1 MEEMRGNGGDE
12 RSWIDWRKLN
22 TLEVMKESLGVNEE
36 WEVMKEMG
44 GDGRHVKQWKR
55 QEKTEVIGVTLL
67 FFQDWLTRYGYL
79 PPPDPYSAQ
88 QQTLESLRGAV
99 KTMQRF
105 AGLKMTGELDD
116 LTVEMMK
123 KPRCSLPD
131 VVLSSGPQ
139 RMRRKRYALSGTVWQ
154 KKHLTWR
161 MESFPI
167 SLSPDI
173 MRTLMRSALE
183 AWSRETQ
190 LTFSETLGEAD
201 IRVGF
206 VGGTHGDGYPFDGP
220 GGTLGHAFFPGVGPI
235 AGETHMDAD
244 EQWTYNTDQGTD
256 VFAVAVHEFGHAL
269 GLSHS
274 SSETSI
280 MKPYYQGTL
289 GDHRKYRL
297 TDDDIEGIQALY
309 GRRDSAPRPPPRP
322 TQHAIPPR
330 GPTYQPRPPL
340 FDRCSTHFD
349 AIANIRGEVF
359 FFKNKVFW
367 RMQAS
372 RNLVS
377 LNPAQL
383 HHFWHGLPIDLPRL
397 DAVYERQNDS
407 KIVFIA
413 GEEQF
418 LVFKDTLVEPGYPR
432 HLSDFGLDTDSIDGA
447 FVWKHNKKT
456 YFFRHNRFWRYD
468 ETLGRMDGRYPQ
480 DTNLWQGLPS
490 EIDDVISWVDGNTY
504 FFKGSEYWQFKD
516 GQVETEPGYPRSI
529 ARDWMYCRSE
539 SLPPQPTEEPERR
552 DQQDCNCPCLQGNDA
567 ALWKASMAVIGITAV
582 LSMVTWY

>member
-1 MEEMRGNGGDE
+1 MITTCILCACLIITGSTPTPKDI
-12 RSWIDWRKLN
+12 SK
-22 TLEVMKESLGVNEE
+22 GV
-36 WEVMKEMG
+36 
-44 GDGRHVKQWKR
+44 
-55 QEKTEVIGVTLL
+55 
-67 FFQDWLTRYGYL
+67 DWLTRYGYL

-88 QQTLESLRGAV
+88 QQTLENLREAV

-105 AGLKMTGELDD
+105 AGLEMTGELDD
-116 LTVEMMK
+116 RTVEMMK

-139 RMRRKRYALSGTVWQ
+139 RLRRKRYALSGTVWQ
-154 KKHLTWR
+154 KKQLTWR
-161 MESFPI
+161 IESFPI
-167 SLSPDI
+167 SLSPEI

-190 LTFSETLGEAD
+190 LTFSETQGEAD

-274 SSETSI
+274 SVETSI

-289 GDHRKYRL
+289 GDHQYYRL
-297 TDDDIEGIQALY
+297 SPDDVEGIQALY
-309 GRRDSAPRPPPRP
+309 GRRDAAPRPPPRP

-407 KIVFIA
+407 RIVFIA
-413 GEEQF
+413 GNNF
-418 LVFKDTLVEPGYPR
+418 WVFKDTLVETGYPR
-432 HLSDFGLDTDSIDGA
+432 PLSDFGLNTDRIDGA

-480 DTNLWQGLPS
+480 DTNLWQGLPP